1 MASDV
6 DDLGNSST
14 FHTDSFSHPLTS
26 TLTDEK
32 SYQPIFGSFL
42 FADSDPL
49 SHAAFIDVSS
59 TSNHEEHR
67 MEDHPSNEDN
77 PRLSS
82 IQTTPPRSESLS
94 DIDEDDFDGIPIRH
108 ASMTIGKKLNGENG
122 SPSHPQLNEL
132 IQRIE
137 QSLHDEHE
145 MEDETF
151 LNDFIVEQEETTT
164 IGSALF
170 KDIPDIDDPNPPEDE
185 GEEEGIPF
193 DQMDVS
199 DQSDSVRSSSPDSLL
214 SSSHL
219 RDEHEDVDVPD
230 ADDEVEQWND
240 DHLLETATSKIVPV
254 SNGEPPLVNLPNHPF
269 DQVDFIDSSR
279 SHSRCSNA
287 SSYLSG
293 GYADQARQFLSD
305 DELMSS
311 SDSDNNDDDDD
322 DDHNVQNIPA
332 ETVNL
337 NQNKDDD
344 DDDICLQVDLDDH
357 RAISSSSESNS
368 IRSTPSIP
376 DETPI
381 VDMDHIEV
389 ETNAQQTAPIAAL
402 DDEDDDDDDESFPSP
417 TPPQPILPKFHSDLK
432 TTLLELKSTQHRNEL
447 IHDIIHMRH
456 FLDDNNHDDEF
467 LAIMHNPQIFE
478 EVLFQEPPKVRTT
491 TSLMKRKEKMK

>member
-6 DDLGNSST
+6 DDLTSSSNST
-14 FHTDSFSHPLTS
+14 FHTDSSSHSLTS
-26 TLTDEK
+26 TLIDEK
-32 SYQPIFGSFL
+32 SYQPIFDSFA
-42 FADSDPL
+42 FADSDPV
-49 SHAAFIDVSS
+49 SHAGFINIPS
-59 TSNHEEHR
+59 TIDREEQR
-67 MEDHPSNEDN
+67 PMEDYSSNNDH
-77 PRLSS
+77 LSNS
-82 IQTTPPRSESLS
+82 SQSNID

-108 ASMTIGKKLNGENG
+108 ASITNEKKLNGETIEYK
-122 SPSHPQLNEL
+122 SHPQLNEL

-151 LNDFIVEQEETTT
+151 LNDFIDEQHESTTM
-164 IGSALF
+164 GSTLF
-170 KDIPDIDDPNPPEDE
+170 KDIPDIDDPNPPEDD
-185 GEEEGIPF
+185 EEEGIPF
-193 DQMDVS
+193 DHMDMS

-219 RDEHEDVDVPD
+219 RDEHEDVDVEEN
-230 ADDEVEQWND
+230 DDDDNEVEQWND
-240 DHLLETATSKIVPV
+240 EHLLETASSKALPLI
-254 SNGEPPLVNLPNHPF
+254 NGEHPVVNLPNNPF

-287 SSYLSG
+287 SSHLSG

-311 SDSDNNDDDDD
+311 SDSDNNDDVDYDDQTNMNNHVND
-322 DDHNVQNIPA
+322 IPG
-332 ETVNL
+332 ETIND
-337 NQNKDDD
+337 DDD

-357 RAISSSSESNS
+357 RSISSSSESNS

-381 VDMDHIEV
+381 VDIDHIEV
-389 ETNAQQTAPIAAL
+389 ETKDQQIAPIAAL
-402 DDEDDDDDDESFPSP
+402 DDEDDNDEPF
-417 TPPQPILPKFHSDLK
+417 QPVLPNSHVDLK
-432 TTLLELKSTQHRNEL
+432 TLIDLKTTQHRNEL

-456 FLDDNNHDDEF
+456 FFNDNNHNDEF

-478 EVLFQEPPKVRTT
+478 DVLFHEYPKVRMS
-491 TSLMKRKEKMK
+491 TSLMKRND